1 VSESPD
7 NSPARERLTQVAA
20 TTDGF
25 ELAQADLQLRKEGD
39 ILGAS
44 QSGRRS
50 QLRLLEVIKD
60 ADLVAEA
67 REAAIEWVDF
77 DPALKA
83 WPALQTAVAEI
94 NQERPTEFLERN

>member
-1 VSESPD
+1 L
-7 NSPARERLTQVAA
+7 AQVAA

-77 DPALKA
+77 DPALKT
-83 WPALQTAVAEI
+83 WPALQVAVAEI

>member
-1 VSESPD
+1 
-7 NSPARERLTQVAA
+7 
-20 TTDGF
+20 
-25 ELAQADLQLRKEGD
+25 LRKEGD

-77 DPALKA
+77 DPELKT

-94 NQERPTEFLERN
+94 NQERQTEFLERN